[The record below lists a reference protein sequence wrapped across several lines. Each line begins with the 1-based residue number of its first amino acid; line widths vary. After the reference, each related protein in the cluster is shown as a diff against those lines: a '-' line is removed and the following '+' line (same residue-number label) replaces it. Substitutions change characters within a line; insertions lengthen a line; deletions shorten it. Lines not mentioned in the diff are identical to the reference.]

1 MATLTQSYF
10 DLADLYKSQNPDGT
24 VADVI
29 NMLTDLTPEL
39 DDALA
44 MECNNGAKNVTT
56 ILTGLPATSW
66 GRMYKGVP
74 QSKAKRAQI
83 EDSTGFVEGLS
94 TIDERILDLS
104 KNPAQ
109 TRLSEAQPYLESLA
123 QAVASMLFYGNTAN
137 NPDGFDGLAP
147 RYSDMSADNGKQI
160 IDAGGT
166 GSDNTSIW
174 FVTWGDNQTQ
184 LIFPEGTKAGVS
196 REDKGSQRVLDSV
209 GNAYYAK
216 EELFRWHVGLTVK
229 DWRYNS
235 RIANIDVSDVEAGTV
250 DLYGFMRKAYYMLQ
264 SRRVPQ
270 GKQCIYMNRDMME
283 ALDALATNAGSGDNF
298 TRLRP
303 MEIEGKEVMT
313 YRNIPIRETDAL
325 LNTESVVA

>member
-1 MATLTQSYF
+1 
-10 DLADLYKSQNPDGT
+10 
-24 VADVI
+24 
-29 NMLTDLTPEL
+29 
-39 DDALA
+39 
-44 MECNNGAKNVTT
+44 
-56 ILTGLPATSW
+56 
-66 GRMYKGVP
+66 MYKGVP

-174 FVTWGDNQTQ
+174 FTTWGDNQTH
-184 LIFPEGTKAGVS
+184 LIFPEGTQAGVS
-196 REDKGSQRVLDSV
+196 REDKGSQRVLDSA

-235 RIANIDVSDVEAGTV
+235 RIANIDSSDVAAGTV
-250 DLYGFMRKAYYMLQ
+250 DLFGFMRKAYYALQ

-270 GKQCIYMNRDMME
+270 GKQCIYMNRDMKE
-283 ALDALATNAGSGDNF
+283 AADALSTNSGSGDNF

-303 MEIEGKEVMT
+303 MEIEGEEVMT

-325 LNTESVVA
+325 LNTESVVT